1 MKISI
6 FRKQKDGS
14 ESVASE
20 EFSDYI
26 SRIAKDNAKEY
37 ILKYRD
43 ALPYLEKADRWK
55 YYDYIP
61 MICPVAEYYKKKS
74 GEVEMRAYNGISMLV
89 VEGLNN
95 ILEVEKVKKQASVC
109 PQVLCAVM
117 GADAHS
123 VSIWTLATLP
133 DGSLPKDEKLAKLFC
148 AQAYATSVR
157 CVQPSLE
164 FKISLREPSLD
175 SRMLLTVDNS
185 PYVNQYP
192 TPFIFEQPTE
202 DSIKN
207 IIKVGDPQ
215 NHLERI
221 KPSAEAYVTF
231 TNMFN
236 AATERAHRSIPNFI
250 HGCDPQLFITRIAQE
265 CADCGLPE
273 EEVTERLVWRFY
285 KERESDVRGT
295 VRSIYQEYKGLG
307 MRMPMS
313 KHQIVAFRLREF
325 LERRYE
331 IRYNEVLSMTE
342 YRPRMSLQFMF
353 KELSRR
359 ELNTIHH
366 EACIEGIDPTFSE
379 VDQLVH
385 SNYIPIY
392 NPIRDYL
399 DELPTWDGKD
409 RIAKLARMVPN
420 NNPYWE
426 RLFMRWFL
434 SMVAHWMNCD
444 STHANQTAP
453 ILIGAQGYRK
463 STFCRLMLP
472 PELQMFFTDSIDFRS
487 NVEAERCLS
496 RFLLVNIDEFDQLSE
511 KQFAFVKH
519 LFQKPVT
526 NIRRMYSE
534 TIGSQRRYASFIG
547 TSNHDEILRDPTGNR
562 RYICVEVTEPIH
574 TDEPI
579 EYAQLYAQAKHLI
592 LHGERYYLNDEDEA
606 LIRETNN
613 KFEVETPLEQLFLA
627 AFSKPTDS
635 VGEWMSVTEIMEVLK
650 SLPTFNSRQDLKA
663 IKLGLVL
670 TKMKLKKERKQKG
683 YVYFVK
689 RNA

>member
-14 ESVASE
+14 ESVSSE

-55 YYDYIP
+55 YYDCIP

-215 NHLERI
+215 IIL
-221 KPSAEAYVTF
+221 
-231 TNMFN
+231 N
-236 AATERAHRSIPNFI
+236 A
-250 HGCDPQLFITRIAQE
+250 
-265 CADCGLPE
+265 
-273 EEVTERLVWRFY
+273 
-285 KERESDVRGT
+285 
-295 VRSIYQEYKGLG
+295 
-307 MRMPMS
+307 
-313 KHQIVAFRLREF
+313 
-325 LERRYE
+325 
-331 IRYNEVLSMTE
+331 
-342 YRPRMSLQFMF
+342 
-353 KELSRR
+353 
-359 ELNTIHH
+359 
-366 EACIEGIDPTFSE
+366 
-379 VDQLVH
+379 
-385 SNYIPIY
+385 
-392 NPIRDYL
+392 
-399 DELPTWDGKD
+399 
-409 RIAKLARMVPN
+409 
-420 NNPYWE
+420 
-426 RLFMRWFL
+426 
-434 SMVAHWMNCD
+434 
-444 STHANQTAP
+444 
-453 ILIGAQGYRK
+453 
-463 STFCRLMLP
+463 
-472 PELQMFFTDSIDFRS
+472 
-487 NVEAERCLS
+487 
-496 RFLLVNIDEFDQLSE
+496 
-511 KQFAFVKH
+511 
-519 LFQKPVT
+519 
-526 NIRRMYSE
+526 
-534 TIGSQRRYASFIG
+534 
-547 TSNHDEILRDPTGNR
+547 
-562 RYICVEVTEPIH
+562 
-574 TDEPI
+574 
-579 EYAQLYAQAKHLI
+579 
-592 LHGERYYLNDEDEA
+592 
-606 LIRETNN
+606 
-613 KFEVETPLEQLFLA
+613 
-627 AFSKPTDS
+627 
-635 VGEWMSVTEIMEVLK
+635 
-650 SLPTFNSRQDLKA
+650 
-663 IKLGLVL
+663 
-670 TKMKLKKERKQKG
+670 
-683 YVYFVK
+683 
-689 RNA
+689 